1 MLGPVLFS
9 IFINDIFM
17 IIEQTDICNFADG
30 NTLYSCGERLTEIKE
45 NKVFDTESILNWFSL
60 NSLKANLGNFSS

>member
-1 MLGPVLFS
+1 
-9 IFINDIFM
+9 M

-45 NKVFDTESILNWFSL
+45 NLGFDTESILNWFSL
-60 NSLKANLGNFSS
+60 NSLKANL